1 MLGRTLVD
9 RRSLPA
15 ESTTVGATFATVTV
29 WVAVLPASP
38 SESVACTETVELAG
52 PSAKVHLKEPELF
65 VFVSEPATLA
75 PLAPQLV
82 ETELTVSTPGSQI
95 E

>member
-1 MLGRTLVD
+1 MVWP
-9 RRSLPA
+9 SSA
-15 ESTTVGATFATVTV
+15 EFGALMKATVGATFAIETS

-52 PSAKVHLKEPELF
+52 PSGKVQSNEPEVSLF
-65 VFVSEPATLA
+65 EAFDFV

-82 ETELTVSTPGSQI
+82 ATELTVSTPGSEI
-95 E
+95 EYV